1 MLWYSVRTA
10 KAVTV
15 MQEIKQMAVDI
26 AVNQLRL
33 AQYQIREIRPED
45 LPSPS
50 VVDFTVTIAANA
62 ASRVVVRRLQSNSLI
77 IIAGFYCP
85 DVKNNI
91 TGILPTELTA
101 GHEGEETYP
110 QPFEVTLGHGNPIL
124 KHVWFT
130 RGTELIR
137 RWPLCPV
144 YADADGAK
152 VTEGY
157 VIYYPDDVAIIQFFA
172 KDQATI
178 DQVSQTWYLGVS
190 LLPPGGTT
198 ATELVN

>member
-10 KAVTV
+10 KAVSV

-62 ASRVVVRRLQSNSLI
+62 ASRVVIRRLQSNSLI

-91 TGILPTELTA
+91 QGILPTGTD
-101 GHEGEETYP
+101 EEP
-110 QPFEVTLGHGNPIL
+110 QPFEVTLGTGNPIL

-157 VIYYPDDVAIIQFFA
+157 VIYYPDDVARIEFFA

-178 DQVSQTWYLGVS
+178 DQVSQTWYLGIA

-198 ATELVN
+198 ATTQVN

>member
-1 MLWYSVRTA
+1 MLWYSVRTE
-10 KAVTV
+10 KAVSV

-45 LPSPS
+45 LPSTS
-50 VVDFTVTIAANA
+50 TVDFTISVAANA
-62 ASRVVVRRLQSNSLI
+62 ASRTITRRILSNSVI

-85 DVKNNI
+85 DVRNNM
-91 TGILPTELTA
+91 TGILPTGTDA
-101 GHEGEETYP
+101 HP
-110 QPFEVTLGHGNPIL
+110 QPFEVTLGTGNPVL
-124 KHVWFT
+124 KHVWFS

-144 YADADGAK
+144 YADQDAAK

-157 VIYYPDDVAIIQFFA
+157 VIYYPDDVAIIQFFV
-172 KDQATI
+172 KEQQTI
-178 DQVSQTWYLGVS
+178 AQISQTWYLGIC
-190 LLPPGGTT
+190 LLPPGAQT
-198 ATELVN
+198 ATEAVN

>member
-1 MLWYSVRTA
+1 MLWYSVRTD
-10 KAVTV
+10 KAVSV
-15 MQEIKQMAVDI
+15 MQEVKQMAVDI

-50 VVDFTVTIAANA
+50 TVDFTVTVAANQ
-62 ASRVVVRRLQSNSLI
+62 ASRTVTRRVLSNSVI

-91 TGILPTELTA
+91 TGILPTGT
-101 GHEGEETYP
+101 ETHP
-110 QPFEVTLGHGNPIL
+110 QPFEVTLGTGNPVL
-124 KHVWFT
+124 KHVWFS

-172 KDQATI
+172 KEQQTI
-178 DQVSQTWYLGVS
+178 AQVSQTWYLGVA
-190 LLPPGGTT
+190 LLPPG
-198 ATELVN
+198 AQNSTELVT

>member
-1 MLWYSVRTA
+1 MLWYSSKTD
-10 KAVTV
+10 KAVSV
-15 MQEIKQMAVDI
+15 MQEVKQMAVDI

-50 VVDFTVTIAANA
+50 TTDFTVTVAANQ
-62 ASRVVVRRLQSNSLI
+62 ASRTITRKIQSNSLI

-91 TGILPTELTA
+91 TGILPTAPLTA
-101 GHEGEETYP
+101 G
-110 QPFEVTLGHGNPIL
+110 QPFDVTLGHGNPIL
-124 KHVWFT
+124 KHVYLS

-144 YADADGAK
+144 YADDDGAK

-157 VIYYPDDVAIIQFFA
+157 VIYYPDDVATIQFFA
-172 KDQATI
+172 KEQATI
-178 DQVSQTWYLGVS
+178 DQVSQTWYLGIA
-190 LLPPGGTT
+190 LLPPGGTN
-198 ATELVN
+198 ATEVVS

>member
-1 MLWYSVRTA
+1 MLWYSARTA
-10 KAVTV
+10 KAVSV

-45 LPSPS
+45 LPTPS
-50 VVDFTVTIAANA
+50 TTDFTVTVAAG
-62 ASRVVVRRLQSNSLI
+62 SPSVTVTRRMQSNSLI

-85 DVKNNI
+85 DVRNNMSGI
-91 TGILPTELTA
+91 TPTAPLTA
-101 GHEGEETYP
+101 G
-110 QPFEVTLGHGNPIL
+110 QPFTVTLGAGMPIL
-124 KHVWFT
+124 KHVYLS

-144 YADADGAK
+144 YADQDAAK

-172 KDQATI
+172 KEQSTL
-178 DQVSQTWYLGVS
+178 DQVSQTWYLGIA
-190 LLPPGGTT
+190 LLPPGATT
-198 ATELVN
+198 ATALVD